1 MTKKLAKI
9 YLQFF
14 GNLISYFVSIELSR
28 SNLSLQWKAEQK
40 QRFSKVF
47 FRYVGGETVEL
58 SQVLS
63 KVICIA
69 PIHLNLR
76 CAQLLSKVP

>member
-14 GNLISYFVSIELSR
+14 GNFIYYFVSIELSR

-40 QRFSKVF
+40 TKIFKSIF
-47 FRYVGGETVEL
+47 
-58 SQVLS
+58 QV
-63 KVICIA
+63 
-69 PIHLNLR
+69 R
-76 CAQLLSKVP
+76 R